1 MVDFRNDNLKEIFLY
16 NSDSYLQIMI
26 TIILQTSVLVL
37 YLIYS
42 CMNYVMYMFLSRVAV
57 VS

>member
-1 MVDFRNDNLKEIFLY
+1 MTTNLKEIFLY